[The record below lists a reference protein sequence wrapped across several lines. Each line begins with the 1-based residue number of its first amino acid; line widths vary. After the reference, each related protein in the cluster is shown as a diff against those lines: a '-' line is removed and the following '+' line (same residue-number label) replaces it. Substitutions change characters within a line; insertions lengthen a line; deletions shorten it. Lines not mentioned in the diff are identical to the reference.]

1 MGYEDGIRGLL
12 QLEKKKKEE
21 TSKSPLTRSMIVMLI
36 VGWLLPV
43 TLIAMA
49 ILFLASSVLNRQI
62 ERTITTSTEKAVEIC
77 EMKLR
82 EIMTASKNASYSHTI
97 RDSYYEY
104 LESGDDQ
111 ALYTQITYFL
121 NQQYKYDESMLCTMV
136 YMMRDPEQIYYTY
149 NTYQENNEGLAGYSR
164 VTFFQEKVQQ
174 RVIEMSAEL
183 DTNTM
188 LVGGGEHIYMV
199 RNLVDASFRPFAMIV
214 IELHPENVFGSMDSV
229 WGETDYQVY
238 LDKEPLCVSG
248 FPQDL
253 DLQKLDQGKVVLR
266 NVMLDGENATL
277 SCKESEFGG
286 QHMVY
291 VTRINNGTL
300 VKEFVMMRNTFLL
313 VLVSLIPL
321 LMMMYRFFYLKVTKP
336 VRQLVLATEAISQG
350 KFGHQITDY
359 AGSAEFDYLQRNFNA
374 MSEELKYQFE
384 TIYKEELALKDAN
397 IKALQS
403 QINPHFLNNTL
414 EIINWEARLC
424 GADNVSG
431 MIEALG
437 TMLRAT
443 MNRKQRRFVT
453 LAEELSYV
461 DAYLYIISRRFG
473 DRFKVSRSIDESL
486 LQMEVPILIIQPI
499 VENAVE
505 HGVEENKEG
514 MVQIRITSDWDKII
528 IDVIN
533 DGCLSEKDKERI
545 AFLLEGEEMDD
556 NEHHVSLGIRNVN
569 RRIKI
574 IYGEDCG
581 LTITDDDQNNT
592 ISRIVV
598 KMTHESNFPTT

>member
-1 MGYEDGIRGLL
+1 MKLWE
-12 QLEKKKKEE
+12 LEKKKRQNSNKR
-21 TSKSPLTRSMIVMLI
+21 PLTRSMIFMLI

-43 TLIAMA
+43 TLIAMG

-62 ERTITTSTEKAVEIC
+62 ERTIVTSTDKAVEIC

-82 EIMTASKNASYSHTI
+82 EIMTASKNASYTQTI
-97 RDSYYEY
+97 RNSYYEY
-104 LESGDDQ
+104 LDTGDEQ
-111 ALYTQITYFL
+111 TLYTNITYFL
-121 NQQYKYDESMLCTMV
+121 NQQYKYDESMLCTLV
-136 YMMRDPEQIYYTY
+136 FLLREPGQIYYTY
-149 NTYQENNEGLAGYSR
+149 NTYQENNQGLDGYSR
-164 VTFFQEKVQQ
+164 VTFFQENVLPTVKQ
-174 RVIEMSAEL
+174 MSTEL
-183 DTNTM
+183 ATNTM
-188 LVGGGEHIYMV
+188 LVGQEEHVYMV
-199 RNLVDASFRPFAMIV
+199 RNLVDSSFRPYAMIV
-214 IELHPENVFGSMDSV
+214 IELNPVNVFGSMESV
-229 WGETDYQVY
+229 WGARDYQVY
-238 LDKEPLCVSG
+238 LEGEPLAVTT
-248 FPQDL
+248 FPANFDVT
-253 DLQKLDQGKVVLR
+253 KLGQEDEILR
-266 NVMLDGENATL
+266 NIAGEGTVASYSYKT
-277 SCKESEFGG
+277 SEFGG
-286 QHMVY
+286 QNMIY
-291 VTRINNGTL
+291 VSQIDESTL
-300 VKEFVMMRNTFLL
+300 VDELKMMRNTLLL
-313 VLVSLIPL
+313 VLISLIPL
-321 LMMMYRFFYLKVTKP
+321 LLMMYQFFYRKVSRP
-336 VRQLVLATEAISQG
+336 VRELVKATEAISEG
-350 KFGHQITDY
+350 NFGHSITNY
-359 AGSAEFDYLQRNFNA
+359 ASSAEFDYLQRNFNA
-374 MSEELKYQFE
+374 MSEELKFQFE

-414 EIINWEARLC
+414 EIINWEARMC

-461 DAYLYIISRRFG
+461 DAYLYIISMRFG
-473 DRFKVSRSIDESL
+473 ERFKVYRQIDESL

-514 MVQIRITSDWDKII
+514 MVRLRIMSDWDKII

-533 DGCLSEKDKERI
+533 DGVLSERDKERI
-545 AFLLEGEEMDD
+545 AFLLEGDELDD

-581 LTITDDDQNNT
+581 LTITDDEEDNT

-598 KMTHESNFPTT
+598 KMTHESSFPSS